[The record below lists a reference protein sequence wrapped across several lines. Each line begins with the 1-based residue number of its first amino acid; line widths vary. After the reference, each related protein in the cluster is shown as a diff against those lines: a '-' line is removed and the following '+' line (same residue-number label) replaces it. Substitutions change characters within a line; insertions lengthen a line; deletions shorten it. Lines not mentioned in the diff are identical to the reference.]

1 MYLPSY
7 FEETRVEVLHQ
18 LMRERPLATLVT
30 LGAAGLT
37 ANHLPFEL
45 DSEPLPNGTLRCHVA
60 RANPVWRDYSLGTE
74 ALVIFH
80 GPQVYISPSWYET
93 KKQSG
98 EVVPTY
104 NYAVVHAYGALRI
117 IQERAWLRG
126 LVTRLTERF
135 ESASAAPWQVSDAPE
150 DYIDK
155 QLGAIVGIEITITR
169 LAGKWKVSQNRPALD
184 RAGVVA
190 ALSETAG
197 ADSLAIAQMIK
208 ERSSSSS

>member
-1 MYLPSY
+1 MYLPSH
-7 FEETRVEVLHQ
+7 FEETRLEVLHQ
-18 LMRERPLATLVT
+18 LVRERPLATLVT

-45 DSEPLPNGTLRCHVA
+45 DTEPLPNGTLRCHVA

-93 KKQSG
+93 KKHGG

-117 IQERAWLRG
+117 IQDRAWLRG

-135 ESASAAPWQVSDAPE
+135 ESASAAPWQVGDAPE
-150 DYIDK
+150 DFIDK
-155 QLGAIVGIEITITR
+155 QLGAIVGIEIAVTR
-169 LAGKWKVSQNRPALD
+169 LAGKWKASQNRPALD
-184 RAGVVA
+184 RAGVA
-190 ALSETAG
+190 GALSNADD
-197 ADSLAIAQMIK
+197 ADSLAMAQMVK
-208 ERSSSSS
+208 ERSSL

>member
-1 MYLPSY
+1 MYLPSH
-7 FEETRVEVLHQ
+7 FEETRVDVLHQ
-18 LMRERPLATLVT
+18 LVRERPLATLVT
-30 LGAAGLT
+30 LGAAGLN

-45 DSEPLPNGTLRCHVA
+45 DTEPLPNGTLRCHVA

-93 KKQSG
+93 KTQSG

-104 NYAVVHAYGALRI
+104 NYAVVHAYGTLRI
-117 IQERAWLRG
+117 IQDRAWLRG

-150 DYIDK
+150 DFIEK
-155 QLGAIVGIEITITR
+155 QLGAIVGIEIAVTR

-184 RAGVVA
+184 RAGVVE
-190 ALSETAG
+190 ALSEIAG
-197 ADSLAIAQMIK
+197 ADGLAIAQMIK
-208 ERSSSSS
+208 ERSSS

>member
-30 LGAAGLT
+30 LGAAGLN

-74 ALVIFH
+74 ALVIFT

-98 EVVPTY
+98 EVVLTY

-135 ESASAAPWQVSDAPE
+135 ESASAAPWRVSDAPE
-150 DYIDK
+150 DFIDK

-169 LAGKWKVSQNRPALD
+169 LAGKWKISQNRPALD
-184 RAGVVA
+184 RAGVVE

-197 ADSLAIAQMIK
+197 VDSLAIAQMIR
-208 ERSSSSS
+208 ERSSSS